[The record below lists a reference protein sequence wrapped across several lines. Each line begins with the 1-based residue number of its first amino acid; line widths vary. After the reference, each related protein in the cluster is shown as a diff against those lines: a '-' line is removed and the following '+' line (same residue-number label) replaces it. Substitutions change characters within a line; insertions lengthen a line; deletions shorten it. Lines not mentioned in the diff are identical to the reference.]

1 MDLADLDQ
9 LLDRAAPT
17 VAPRTPELGHE
28 LVALVAESEQGSLR
42 RRRRLQAAVVSAVAV
57 GVVGLVPAAGASGL
71 LPFADWFPWTASSGT
86 TCRIGFEVRM
96 ADDGSGQPMT
106 PAVAAM
112 TTPQKQEVVV
122 VAREF
127 LAEFDYSSVD
137 TDAAI
142 KKWQAAEARVRGDQ
156 LPEERQPKLSG
167 NDLELTA
174 VGQEVAHR
182 VVAFLK
188 QRGLNP
194 DAVLISEGSRC
205 EK

>member
-1 MDLADLDQ
+1 
-9 LLDRAAPT
+9 
-17 VAPRTPELGHE
+17 
-28 LVALVAESEQGSLR
+28 
-42 RRRRLQAAVVSAVAV
+42 
-57 GVVGLVPAAGASGL
+57 
-71 LPFADWFPWTASSGT
+71 
-86 TCRIGFEVRM
+86 M
-96 ADDGSGQPMT
+96 ADDGSGQPMA

-142 KKWQAAEARVRGDQ
+142 KKWQAAEARVRADQ
-156 LPEERQPKLSG
+156 VPEERQPKLSG
-167 NDLELTA
+167 TDLELTA